1 MNEHTVLTKSSTYA
15 RLTEKSGYEDDGV
28 VVAKR
33 MAEVLF

>member
-1 MNEHTVLTKSSTYA
+1 MSQFAVLTKSSSYA
-15 RLTEKSGYEDDGV
+15 SLLKKSGYEDDGV